1 MVAFAVAGRSRAAAL
16 DPLAEQILQLI
27 RERGLRVGDVVPT
40 ELELIEK
47 LAVSRNSVREAMRAL
62 RTLGIV
68 EVRHGH
74 GTYVADVPLPALSP
88 SLAFRALVEPD
99 EDRLKGLRNL
109 VDVRELVEVGV
120 IDRLVGRVPAEIL
133 AELEE
138 LCEKMAASQ
147 LDPQFDREF
156 HRTLFACLDN
166 PLIGQLAD
174 LFWDAYLAARD
185 GMDLE
190 PPPAATGHTVTLHRQ
205 ILAALRSGDAV
216 AAHDATVEHFTEL
229 KQRLAAAA

>member
-1 MVAFAVAGRSRAAAL
+1 LTAFAVDGRPRAVL
-16 DPLAEQILQLI
+16 DPLAEQILGLI
-27 RERGLRVGDVVPT
+27 RERGLRVGDAVPT
-40 ELELIEK
+40 EIELIEQ
-47 LAVSRNSVREAMRAL
+47 LSVSRNSVREAMRAL

-120 IDRLVGRVPAEIL
+120 VDRLVGRVPAEAL
-133 AELEE
+133 DALEE
-138 LCEKMAASQ
+138 LCDQMASTH
-147 LDPQFDREF
+147 LDPRLDREF
-156 HRTLFACLDN
+156 HRTLFGCLDN

-174 LFWDAYLAARD
+174 LFWDAYLAARA

-190 PPPAATGHTVTLHRQ
+190 PPQAATGRTVALHRG
-205 ILAALRSGDAV
+205 IVAALRAGDA
-216 AAHDATVEHFTEL
+216 AAARDATVEHFTEI
-229 KQRLAAAA
+229 KQRLAAVA